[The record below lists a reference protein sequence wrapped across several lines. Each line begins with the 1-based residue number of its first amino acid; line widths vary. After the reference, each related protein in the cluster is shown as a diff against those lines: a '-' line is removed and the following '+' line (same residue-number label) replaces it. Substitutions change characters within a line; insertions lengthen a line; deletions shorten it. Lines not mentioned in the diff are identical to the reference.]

1 MRLKLGTALW
11 LYRWVVMIPI
21 DDIGALV
28 NRKGTFYGQCSE
40 IGGTLHTSM
49 PIVIESASI

>member
-1 MRLKLGTALW
+1 VRLKLGTALW